1 MKLEVNSRS
10 RRNWVVGSRERN
22 CCIVTPFIIVML
34 RLALEK
40 GTPLKHG
47 DF

>member
-1 MKLEVNSRS
+1 MCRS

-34 RLALEK
+34 RLLEMLPWKK